1 MNHRRGLAFAVPF
14 LIVGIIGQLVFPQ
27 IIESAQIASIA
38 AIILAS
44 TVAYFMIL
52 ILDGRDTLPA
62 WDILNSCTLLIEIQW
77 EYPHL

>member
-14 LIVGIIGQLVFPQ
+14 LIVGIIGQVVLPQ

-44 TVAYFMIL
+44 IVGY
-52 ILDGRDTLPA
+52 
-62 WDILNSCTLLIEIQW
+62 CTIFNF
-77 EYPHL
+77 